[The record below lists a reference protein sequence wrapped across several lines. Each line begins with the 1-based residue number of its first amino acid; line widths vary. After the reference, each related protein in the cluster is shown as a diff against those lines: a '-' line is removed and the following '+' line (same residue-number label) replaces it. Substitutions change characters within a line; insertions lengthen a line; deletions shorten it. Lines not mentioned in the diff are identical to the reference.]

1 MKVTYYS
8 LMIYDALHLLE
19 NGEITVT
26 ISSSKKKTQT
36 LMFSSITT
44 NIYILSPSTSLYC
57 LIANLE

>member
-26 ISSSKKKTQT
+26 ISSKKKTQT